1 MAAGVVVNAGA
12 GKDCPGKLSMFVLV
26 FFLLMIFF
34 FKKKIEVAR
43 KREKKTSLCL
53 HLACCY
59 VLANQG
65 IF

>member
-34 FKKKIEVAR
+34 FKKKNRSCE
-43 KREKKTSLCL
+43 KEREK
-53 HLACCY
+53 
-59 VLANQG
+59 N
-65 IF
+65 